1 MNPTR
6 GRASTPSGTVLTG
19 TRILVTAQRRASD
32 LALAL
37 ARRGAE
43 VDVAATLGVQ
53 SHFDEETLLARTRD
67 LIADPPDIVVITTGI
82 GFRGW
87 WETAEAADLT
97 EDLLAALARVR
108 LVARGPKARGALQT
122 VGLIADWVAES
133 ETSAEIGE
141 FLRAEGVQGAR
152 IVIQH
157 HGAGD
162 DGLEDVLVE
171 GGAQATSLVIYRWGP
186 PPDPA
191 AVERAVRETASGAYD
206 AVAFT
211 SAPGA
216 SAWLSAVR
224 EHGAEAPT
232 LELHRANRLS
242 LAAVGPV
249 TAEPLLRAGFTP
261 LVPERGRLGAL
272 VRAMI
277 VHLGHEGGGVP
288 TPVGR
293 LRVHAT
299 AVTIDHEL
307 VPLSPSGVCVL
318 RRLCAEPGA
327 VVSRGEILSV
337 LPGDSIDPHNAE
349 VAIARVREAM
359 GPGAPIRTVV
369 KRGYR
374 LDVLDTVLD
383 SGLDPGLDP
392 GAPR

>member
-1 MNPTR
+1 MNPTSS
-6 GRASTPSGTVLTG
+6 RAGTPSGMVLTG

-53 SHFDEETLLARTRD
+53 SHFDEETLLARTRAV
-67 LIADPPDIVVITTGI
+67 IASPPDLVVITTGI

-87 WETAEAADLT
+87 WETAEAADLA
-97 EDLLAALARVR
+97 EDLHAALAQVR

-171 GGAQATSLVIYRWGP
+171 GGAHVTSLVIYRWGP

-191 AVERAVRETASGAYD
+191 AVERAVRDTASGAYD

-216 SAWLSAVR
+216 SAWLAIVDQ
-224 EHGAEAPT
+224 HGAKDAT
-232 LELHRANRLS
+232 HALHRAGRLS

-249 TAEPLLRAGFTP
+249 TAEPLLRAGFIP
-261 LVPERGRLGAL
+261 LVPDRGRLGAL

-277 VHLGHEGGGVP
+277 VHLGHEGGGIP
-288 TPVGR
+288 TPAGR

-299 AVTIDHEL
+299 SVTIDHEL
-307 VPLSPSGVCVL
+307 VPLSPTGVCVM
-318 RRLCAEPGA
+318 RRLCADPGA
-327 VVSRGEILSV
+327 VVSRGEILTA
-337 LPGDSIDPHNAE
+337 LPGESVDPHNAE
-349 VAIARVREAM
+349 VAIARVRDAI

-374 LDVLDTVLD
+374 LDVLDTRFD
-383 SGLDPGLDP
+383 SGLDPGVT
-392 GAPR
+392 R

>member
-1 MNPTR
+1 M
-6 GRASTPSGTVLTG
+6 
-19 TRILVTAQRRASD
+19 
-32 LALAL
+32 
-37 ARRGAE
+37 
-43 VDVAATLGVQ
+43 
-53 SHFDEETLLARTRD
+53 
-67 LIADPPDIVVITTGI
+67 VITTGI

-97 EDLLAALARVR
+97 EDLHAALAQVR

-171 GGAQATSLVIYRWGP
+171 GGAQVTSLVIYRWGP
-186 PPDPA
+186 PPEPA
-191 AVERAVRETASGAYD
+191 AVERAVRDTASGAYD

-224 EHGAEAPT
+224 EHGAKDAT
-232 LELHRANRLS
+232 LALHRAGRLS

-249 TAEPLLRAGFTP
+249 TAEPLLRAGFIP
-261 LVPERGRLGAL
+261 LVPDRGRLGAL

-277 VHLGHEGGGVP
+277 VHLGHEGGGIP
-288 TPVGR
+288 TPAGR
-293 LRVHAT
+293 LRVHA
-299 AVTIDHEL
+299 ASVTIDHEL
-307 VPLSPSGVCVL
+307 VPLSPTGVCVL
-318 RRLCAEPGA
+318 RRLCADPGA
-327 VVSRGEILSV
+327 VVSRGEILTA
-337 LPGDSIDPHNAE
+337 LPGESTDPHNAE
-349 VAIARVREAM
+349 VAIARVRDAI

-374 LDVLDTVLD
+374 LDVLDTRLD
-383 SGLDPGLDP
+383 SGPGSGLDPG
-392 GAPR
+392 

>member
-1 MNPTR
+1 MNHSGSRT
-6 GRASTPSGTVLTG
+6 STPSGMVLTG

-67 LIADPPDIVVITTGI
+67 LIASPPDIVVITTGI

-97 EDLLAALARVR
+97 EELLAALARVR

-162 DGLEDVLVE
+162 DGLEEVLVA
-171 GGAQATSLVIYRWGP
+171 GGAAVTSLVIYRWGP

-191 AVERAVRETASGAYD
+191 AVERAVRDTASGAYD

-224 EHGAEAPT
+224 DLDAEDAT
-232 LELHRANRLS
+232 IALHRQGRLS

-249 TAEPLLRAGFTP
+249 TAEPLQRAGFTP

-277 VHLGHEGGGVP
+277 VHLGHEGGGIP

-299 AVTIDHEL
+299 SVTIDHEL
-307 VPLSPSGVCVL
+307 VPLSPTGVCIM
-318 RRLCAEPGA
+318 RRLSADPGA
-327 VVSRGEILSV
+327 VVSRGELLTA

-374 LDVLDTVLD
+374 LDVLDAGLD
-383 SGLDPGLDP
+383 SGPDPGLNP
-392 GAPR
+392 GVPR

>member
-1 MNPTR
+1 MNPTSS
-6 GRASTPSGTVLTG
+6 RAGTPSGMVLTG

-53 SHFDEETLLARTRD
+53 SHFDEETLLARTRAV
-67 LIADPPDIVVITTGI
+67 IASPPDLVVITTGI

-97 EDLLAALARVR
+97 EDLHAALAQVR

-141 FLRAEGVQGAR
+141 FLRAEGVQGSR

-171 GGAQATSLVIYRWGP
+171 GGAHVTSLVIYRWGP

-191 AVERAVRETASGAYD
+191 AVERAVLDTASGAYD

-216 SAWLSAVR
+216 SAWLSVVDQ
-224 EHGAEAPT
+224 HGAKDAT
-232 LELHRANRLS
+232 LSLHRAGRLS

-249 TAEPLLRAGFTP
+249 TAEPLLRAGFIP
-261 LVPERGRLGAL
+261 LVPDRGRLGAL

-288 TPVGR
+288 TPAGR

-299 AVTIDHEL
+299 SVTIDHEL
-307 VPLSPSGVCVL
+307 VPLSPTGVCVM
-318 RRLCAEPGA
+318 RRLCADPGA
-327 VVSRGEILSV
+327 VVSRGEILTA
-337 LPGDSIDPHNAE
+337 LPGESVDPHNAE
-349 VAIARVREAM
+349 VAIARVRDAI

-374 LDVLDTVLD
+374 LDVLDTR
-383 SGLDPGLDP
+383 LDPGLDP
-392 GAPR
+392 GATR